1 MSGLPDIL
9 GLFLPVADH
18 GDLVAALPF
27 FLPAFL
33 IVGGILAMR
42 AIERRRDS
50 HSVSDARRETD
61 FAPLAREDIHEDP

>member
-50 HSVSDARRETD
+50 HSVSDARRAD